1 MSVAKMD
8 VVESTK
14 AYWVKA
20 SVDRRRAH
28 LIKQGCDDSW
38 VNSLSNEQLVEKILV
53 IAGFVDGDV
62 VKTKAPSLDKGTA
75 ELLVF
80 MQQEAA
86 RAETRRREEAERL
99 EARRRE
105 EVEQAR

>member
-28 LIKQGCDDSW
+28 LIKQGCDESW
-38 VNSLSNEQLVEKILV
+38 VNTLSNEQLVEKILV
-53 IAGFVDGDV
+53 VAGFVDGDV

-86 RAETRRREEAERL
+86 QARRDREAELERLETRRREE
-99 EARRRE
+99 
-105 EVEQAR
+105 V

>member
-8 VVESTK
+8 PTEAMRAFWT
-14 AYWVKA
+14 KA
-20 SVDRRRAH
+20 SVDRPKAH

-38 VNSLSNEQLVEKILV
+38 VNTLSNEQLVEKILV
-53 IAGFVDGDV
+53 IACFVDGEV